1 MTSQQTVPE
10 PGALT
15 IGTDGAIG
23 GGTGGYDKR
32 LGELRGVYIDE
43 DAFETAVAQQGE
55 DGLAYRVEEHRN
67 VEGPGALIVGTSTL
81 LPGRVGKEFAL
92 TRGHLHAKSDRA
104 ELYYCLSGRGVMLL
118 ETISGQS
125 RAIPMSPGEAVHVP
139 GHWVHRSVNVGEE
152 PFVSLFCYP
161 ADAGQDYALIAEA
174 GGMAQLVVTDG
185 DGGWTTRPN
194 PRHVGYRSAT
204 S

>member
-1 MTSQQTVPE
+1 
-10 PGALT
+10 
-15 IGTDGAIG
+15 
-23 GGTGGYDKR
+23 
-32 LGELRGVYIDE
+32 
-43 DAFETAVAQQGE
+43 
-55 DGLAYRVEEHRN
+55 
-67 VEGPGALIVGTSTL
+67 
-81 LPGRVGKEFAL
+81 
-92 TRGHLHAKSDRA
+92 
-104 ELYYCLSGRGVMLL
+104 
-118 ETISGQS
+118 
-125 RAIPMSPGEAVHVP
+125 MSPGEAVHVP